1 MRILFIDQIKG
12 IAVILMIIYHIFM
25 MTFYMNVY
33 KFDINNEF
41 LSLIGILSHTIF
53 IVTSGINLYLNYQNN
68 DKFYKSQYKR
78 LIKLTLGSIIM
89 TYISYISFGDKLYV
103 KFGILHFILVST
115 ILSYPILKNQN
126 MSILFLAINLIII
139 VLIDNNK
146 NIFNNFCKSNPFTC
160 FNLGIYNK
168 YNNNYKSLD
177 HFPIFPKYSHFL
189 TGIIIGQLITDNNF
203 NIKPLNI
210 PNIFVNLGQKSFEIY
225 IIHWFIL
232 YFTLHKLGGNPIQ
245 NL

>member
-78 LIKLTLGSIIM
+78 LIKLTL
-89 TYISYISFGDKLYV
+89 
-103 KFGILHFILVST
+103 
-115 ILSYPILKNQN
+115 
-126 MSILFLAINLIII
+126 
-139 VLIDNNK
+139 
-146 NIFNNFCKSNPFTC
+146 
-160 FNLGIYNK
+160 
-168 YNNNYKSLD
+168 
-177 HFPIFPKYSHFL
+177 
-189 TGIIIGQLITDNNF
+189 
-203 NIKPLNI
+203 
-210 PNIFVNLGQKSFEIY
+210 
-225 IIHWFIL
+225 
-232 YFTLHKLGGNPIQ
+232 
-245 NL
+245 